1 MRRSLFWRL
10 SLFFLVFASVISL
23 IFWMLQLYGLPSL
36 ITRRTA
42 EQLSSEATS
51 VASLTNEAPSL
62 EVLLQALSAREINTP
77 FFITLYQQNGDIV
90 YSTMTQ
96 TPLRLIEQDRLRSES
111 SFTLVTIRQ
120 NLPYLNHFSTSGSYV
135 VRIATPLQTYDQQ
148 LSLIN
153 QLFFGALSMSLVL
166 ALAFAWQFSR
176 TLTKPLKQLQET
188 VSSWENFHQ
197 TQPVAIEGTDEIAVL
212 SKTFHDLSLRLKGT
226 YQQLEEELNKA
237 TELEQA
243 QKNFLAQASH
253 ELKTPLAI
261 LSASL
266 ETLMDGVLKNPND
279 QHTLYDSMVEETHR
293 MQRLIDQL
301 LQLTKLQST
310 DSVIAFTPCDMQQMT
325 MAIIERLALIYP
337 LKPIL
342 NVRGEH
348 FVIQGD
354 EPALWL
360 ALRNL
365 TENALQHKAAHGSV
379 VITIE
384 ECETHLIWTI
394 QNSCDGAVLDKAS
407 NLFKPF
413 VKGNPSSSGH
423 GLGLALVKRVV
434 DAHQAKLSLE
444 ANTHFTVT
452 ITLKRTPSPHH

>member
-23 IFWMLQLYGLPSL
+23 IFWMLQMYGLPSL

-42 EQLSSEATS
+42 EQLSLEATS
-51 VASLTNEAPSL
+51 VASLVNEAPSL
-62 EVLLQALSAREINTP
+62 ESLLQALSAREINTP
-77 FFITLYQQNGDIV
+77 FFITLYHQNGDIV

-166 ALAFAWQFSR
+166 ALGFAWQFSR
-176 TLTKPLKQLQET
+176 TLTKPLKRLQET
-188 VSSWENFHQ
+188 VSSWEDFHQ
-197 TQPVAIEGTDEIAVL
+197 TQPIAIEGTDEIAVL

-237 TELEQA
+237 TALEQA

-266 ETLMDGVLKNPND
+266 ETLLDDVLKNPQD
-279 QHTLYDSMVEETHR
+279 QRSLYDSMVEETQR
-293 MQRLIDQL
+293 MQQLIEQL
-301 LQLTKLQST
+301 LQLTKLQTIEST
-310 DSVIAFTPCDMQQMT
+310 ITFAPCDMHQMT
-325 MAIIERLALIYP
+325 LTIMARLGLIYP
-337 LKPIL
+337 KKPTL
-342 NVRGEH
+342 NVRGEQ
-348 FVIQGD
+348 FMIQGD
-354 EPALWL
+354 EAALWL

-365 TENALQHKAAHGSV
+365 TENALQHNTADGSV
-379 VITIE
+379 IITIE
-384 ECETHLIWTI
+384 DHENHLLWTI
-394 QNSCDGAVLDKAS
+394 QNSYDGTVKNQVS
-407 NLFKPF
+407 HLFKPF
-413 VKGNPSSSGH
+413 VKGTPSSSGH
-423 GLGLALVKRVV
+423 GLGLALVKRVI
-434 DAHQAKLSLE
+434 DAHQADLSLE
-444 ANTHFTVT
+444 ANTDFKVT
-452 ITLKRTPSPHH
+452 LTFKKTPKHTG